1 MRQKETERTFV
12 ESEWVRT
19 PKSEIKPQREQ
30 RLVGRKGRL
39 RASRFLNYQCERLM
53 ATDAGTAM
61 RWLLASRRGRRLRR
75 DDGHVDSAVGLE
87 RRSLGV
93 WWWLVWE
100 SQSETLQE
108 DDRAFG

>member
-1 MRQKETERTFV
+1 
-12 ESEWVRT
+12 
-19 PKSEIKPQREQ
+19 
-30 RLVGRKGRL
+30 GRKGRL

-53 ATDAGTAM
+53 ATDAGTVT
-61 RWLLASRRGRRLRR
+61 RWLLASRRGRLLRR
-75 DDGHVDSAVGLE
+75 DDGHVDGAVGLE

-108 DDRAFG
+108 DDWAFG